1 MTAEALLTRFTQ
13 DDAPAHLDA
22 YLRRQRW
29 FGGRGREATGTEVVE
44 VIPLRDDGFAIW
56 IVLVAVRYA
65 EGEGDLYH
73 LPLVRRHLSEAAVT
87 NSDDARLVLIGNEDG
102 EEVAIYDAL
111 ADDGA
116 LEVIWQ
122 AIAGN
127 EVHRGTAGELKLS
140 NLRGGGEREQ
150 TETETALRLLAREQ
164 SNSAVVRGDREML
177 KCLRKVAR
185 GVSPEVEMT
194 SALLSAGFDRVAAP
208 LGTMEYRGDDGQ
220 LILLALIQPY
230 FRGGTEGWALALTS
244 LRVHYA
250 DAEEAGNEQAERTEA
265 ATKGST
271 FTPEAVRIGALT
283 AAMHVAMLDQNLPAD
298 LRSYPVD
305 RALLD
310 GWATQMTA
318 DLDRLL
324 ERSVPDLEPLRAHR
338 DSIDAA
344 FAAVRDLTDGG
355 MAIRVHGDYHLG
367 QLLRTDQGW
376 IVLDFEGEPSRPLA
390 ERRAHSSPLNDV
402 AGMLRSFEYAAAVE
416 LRERTPPGE
425 VVSPTLQRHGDE
437 WVAVNRAAFW
447 GAYTAAVAGSGLLP
461 SGEGAGTLLRAFEL
475 RKGVYEVIY
484 ELGHRPDWV
493 SIPLRFLL
501 GTGATASVAS

>member
-1 MTAEALLTRFTQ
+1 MTAETLLARFKE
-13 DDAPAHLDA
+13 DDARAHLGA

-29 FGGRGREATGTEVVE
+29 FGGRGREATATDVVE
-44 VIPLRDDGFAIW
+44 AIPLREDEFAIW
-56 IVLVAVRYA
+56 IVLVAVHYA
-65 EGEGDLYH
+65 QGEDDLYH
-73 LPLVRRHLSEAAVT
+73 VPLVRRHLAAATVT
-87 NSDDARLVLIGNEDG
+87 NSDDARLVVIGTENG

-111 ADDGA
+111 ADNSA
-116 LEVIWQ
+116 LQIMWQ

-127 EVHRGTAGELKLS
+127 EVHGGTAGELRLR
-140 NLRGGGEREQ
+140 NLRGIGVHI
-150 TETETALRLLAREQ
+150 ETETDAALRPLAREQ
-164 SNSAVVRGDREML
+164 TNSAVVRGDREML
-177 KCLRKVAR
+177 KCLRRVVR

-208 LGTMEYRGDDGQ
+208 LGTMEYMGDDGRPV
-220 LILLALIQPY
+220 LLALVQPY

-250 DAEEAGNEQAERTEA
+250 DAEEAGNEQIERTEA

-283 AAMHVAMLDQNLPAD
+283 AAMHVAMLDQNLPEG
-298 LRSYPVD
+298 LRAYPVD
-305 RALLD
+305 RELLD
-310 GWATQMTA
+310 RWAAQMTA

-324 ERSVPDLEPLRAHR
+324 ERSVPELDQLRAHR
-338 DSIDAA
+338 EVIDAA
-344 FAAVRDLTDGG
+344 FGAVRELADGG

-376 IVLDFEGEPSRPLA
+376 IMLDFEGEPRRPLA

-402 AGMLRSFEYAAAVE
+402 AGMLRSFDYAAAVE

-425 VVSPTLQRHGDE
+425 VVSPTLERHGDE

-461 SGEGAGTLLRAFEL
+461 SGDGARTLLRAFEL

-501 GTGATASVAS
+501 GTGATAPVAS